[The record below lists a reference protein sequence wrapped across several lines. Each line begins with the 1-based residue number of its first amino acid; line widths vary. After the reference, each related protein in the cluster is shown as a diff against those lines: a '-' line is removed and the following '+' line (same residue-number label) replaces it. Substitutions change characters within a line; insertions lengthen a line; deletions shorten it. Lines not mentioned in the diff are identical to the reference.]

1 MNLQVV
7 KEGYK
12 DWREN
17 HPASEVAFE
26 FRQEADCKSEFIEM
40 DIAAAKNLKDWDID
54 NINSLKVYNT
64 LLHSHHFEVLCST
77 K

>member
-1 MNLQVV
+1 MV
-7 KEGYK
+7 KEEYK

-17 HPASEVAFE
+17 HPAFEVEFE
-26 FRQEADCKSEFIEM
+26 LRQEADSESESIEL

-54 NINSLKVYNT
+54 NVNSLKVNFT
-64 LLHSHHFEVLCST
+64 VAQGCD